1 MPQRVFITGATG
13 YIGGH
18 TTDILIKAH
27 PEFQIVTLVR
37 NEKQA
42 AALVDKWPGTT
53 TVIGTLDDDKIL
65 QEAAAKADVV
75 LRM

>member
-1 MPQRVFITGATG
+1 MPQRVFVTGATG

-18 TTDILIKAH
+18 TADILINTH
-27 PEFQIVTLVR
+27 PEFQIVALVR
-37 NEKQA
+37 NEEQA
-42 AALVDKWPGTT
+42 AALIDKWPGTT

-65 QEAAAKADVV
+65 QEEAAKADVV